1 MAKRNSYFLLHVKG
15 EFETKTSSYCEDEDD
30 HPFSVMWSGKSVEY
44 ETSTSTFKEAE
55 YNVKEIYPDENGL
68 LTKWTKRQEE
78 IKNFLTYED
87 REVFSL
93 TDAEF
98 FNIHRTPVRFLKESS
113 KDYGTFELDE
123 EDYNTLHNDGR
134 INSKEWDYLIQTNG
148 PIGRTRVQTVWIVK
162 GEFDEFVKDLK
173 FNWDQLRSSYNPRE
187 IYEIESSI
195 EDEYYKHY
203 DRCYRRQLER
213 GDEKMDLIIDLLVSA
228 GICAAED

>member
-1 MAKRNSYFLLHVKG
+1 MAKRNNYFLLRVKG
-15 EFETKTSSYCEDEDD
+15 EFETKTSSYREDEDD

-44 ETSTSTFKEAE
+44 ETSTSVFKEAE

-68 LTKWTKRQEE
+68 LTEWTKRQEE
-78 IKNFLTYED
+78 IKNFLTNED
-87 REVFSL
+87 REVFYL
-93 TDAEF
+93 TDES
-98 FNIHRTPVRFLKESS
+98 FNIHKTPVRFLKEPS

-123 EDYNTLHNDGR
+123 EDYNILHNDGR
-134 INSKEWDYLIQTNG
+134 VSSKEWAYLIQTNG
-148 PIGRTRVQTVWIVK
+148 PIGRTRVQTVWIIK
-162 GEFDEFVKDLK
+162 GEFEEFVKDLK

-195 EDEYYKHY
+195 EDEYYRHY

-228 GICAAED
+228 GICAAEE